1 MIRRTTP
8 PNNVTPLPT
17 TPAAE
22 RSRPMTRQSR
32 LLYCADVNELADPD
46 YIVEDLLPKDS
57 VVAIYGQPGSKK
69 GFVVV
74 DLAMTVGALTADEVK
89 RGIKLDWHGKEVEH
103 GAVLYVWAEGQS
115 GIKKRI
121 TAWRQMRQRMHAGH
135 SVAIIDR
142 AIDLRNSGSVDELV
156 ADAAEAADALGLPVK
171 LIVLDTLSRCSGSAN
186 INAPGEMSEL
196 VNGLERLKTETGAV
210 IVLLH
215 HEGKDESRGM
225 MGATT
230 LKGAIDAEFKVRS
243 EDDLVTV
250 ESGKSKDDT
259 PATFTFQTRVVDVL
273 NPVTKQPMLTR
284 KGKQVTTLTL
294 KLADDADRPDRH
306 PKTKLSDPQANAL
319 QAFLNWL
326 IGTASKSMPV
336 DQWTPVMTGAG
347 VVDDRK
353 RAKEVRDALDRKG
366 LIRIEKELIYSGR
379 EL

>member
-1 MIRRTTP
+1 M
-8 PNNVTPLPT
+8 
-17 TPAAE
+17 
-22 RSRPMTRQSR
+22 
-32 LLYCADVNELADPD
+32 
-46 YIVEDLLPKDS
+46 
-57 VVAIYGQPGSKK
+57 
-69 GFVVV
+69 
-74 DLAMTVGALTADEVK
+74 
-89 RGIKLDWHGKEVEH
+89 
-103 GAVLYVWAEGQS
+103 
-115 GIKKRI
+115 
-121 TAWRQMRQRMHAGH
+121 
-135 SVAIIDR
+135 
-142 AIDLRNSGSVDELV
+142 
-156 ADAAEAADALGLPVK
+156 
-171 LIVLDTLSRCSGSAN
+171 
-186 INAPGEMSEL
+186 
-196 VNGLERLKTETGAV
+196 NGLERLKTETGAV